1 MKRIRDALRTWSVVG
16 GGVGLVVL
24 LPVAGILIRS
34 YFAADSNVRRQTES
48 SPVRAESQPAHI
60 ITGQVLD
67 RNGDPAVRARV
78 RWKGTEYS
86 TISDTAGRFTL
97 SVPTFALDEG
107 QSARI
112 VAALDGHFIAGC
124 DWNAEDEDITL
135 RLVAHPAADHDDY
148 VWIDPRPTET
158 DENRCANCHPEIY
171 SEWASSGHARSAN
184 NPRFVNVF
192 FGTDAAGRADVG
204 WNLVG
209 DYPEGKS
216 VCLSCHQPSHEPSID
231 SDGLVLADE
240 SVHSLGVHCDFCHKV
255 ADVSTQHAGLSHGRF
270 AMTLLRPARG
280 DKLLLG
286 PLDDVDRG
294 EDVYSPLYSES
305 RYCASCH
312 EGILFG
318 THAYSTYS
326 EWMSTS
332 YAERGVQCQ
341 DCHMAN
347 HRRTTNMAAG
357 HGGIERDPETLSSH
371 VTPGAD
377 LGFLR
382 EHLTFEVAAHRES
395 EGIVVQTTVTARDVG
410 HLTPTGHP
418 ARQLLLVLRA
428 HTDSGQVVPLIA
440 GDRLPAV
447 AGTPDRGGQAGQP
460 GKLYAKILTSLDG
473 DPHIPY
479 WDVTEL
485 AGDTRLE
492 PDEPTRASFT
502 YAPEPSPVVI
512 EAELIYRRFPF
523 DVAKEKGWTDNE
535 IHVATHSVRVDTNP

>member
-1 MKRIRDALRTWSVVG
+1 MKQAPITSRWWIVAG
-16 GGVGLVVL
+16 GGLLFTASLLAVGFSLVW
-24 LPVAGILIRS
+24 
-34 YFAADSNVRRQTES
+34 YFATDSTARRQS
-48 SPVRAESQPAHI
+48 KSLIDQPESQPPRL

-67 RNGDPAVRARV
+67 TSGEPAVGARV

-86 TISDTAGRFTL
+86 TLSDTVGRFTL
-97 SVPTFALDEG
+97 SIPMLALNEG
-107 QSARI
+107 QPVRL
-112 VAALDGHFIAGC
+112 VAALEGHFIGGR
-124 DWNAEDEDITL
+124 DWNGEDEDITL
-135 RLVAHPAADHDDY
+135 RLVSYPANDHDDY
-148 VWIDPRPTET
+148 DWIDPRPSEI

-171 SEWASSGHARSAN
+171 AEWSQSGHARSAN
-184 NPRFVNVF
+184 NPHFLNVF
-192 FGTDAAGRADVG
+192 LGTDAAGRADVG
-204 WNLVG
+204 WNLAG

-216 VCLSCHQPSHEPSID
+216 VCLSCHQPSREPSIE
-231 SDGLVLADE
+231 SDGLLLAEE

-255 ADVSTQHAGLSHGRF
+255 ANVSTQHVGLSHGRF

-280 DKLLLG
+280 EKLLLG

-294 EDVYSPLYSES
+294 EDVYSPLYGES

-326 EWMSTS
+326 EWLGTN

-347 HRRTTNMAAG
+347 HRQITNMAAG
-357 HGGIERDPETLSSH
+357 HGGIERDPATLSSH
-371 VTPGAD
+371 ATPGAD

-382 EHLTFEVAAHRES
+382 EHLSLEVAAHRES
-395 EGIVVQTTVTARDVG
+395 GGIVVRTTVTARDVG

-418 ARQLLLVLRA
+418 SRQLLLVLRA
-428 HTDSGQVVPLIA
+428 NTESGQAVPLIA
-440 GDRLPAV
+440 GERLPAA

-460 GKLYAKILTSLDG
+460 GKLYAKTLTSLDG

-485 AGDTRLE
+485 AADTRLK
-492 PDEPTRASFT
+492 PDEPDRASFT
-502 YAPEPSPVVI
+502 FAGQQSPVVI
-512 EAELIYRRFPF
+512 QA
-523 DVAKEKGWTDNE
+523 D
-535 IHVATHSVRVDTNP
+535 